1 MKILFLRFQILFI
14 LAAIG
19 ISACKKNGETN
30 KGTGVYF
37 LPVPKTSYQK
47 NEMMLS
53 SQINN
58 TIRLGYYSYETGF
71 VDQIFS
77 YSIPDKRLVNRQTPT
92 VVDTNYIFGLVGIES
107 DNFLGISSD
116 TIKKFTYNGKQY
128 YPDKLVILD
137 KDLKILKQ
145 KFIGDTSSGTSHF
158 TILGDGKYSIMQYD
172 PVTLY
177 SYVLVCF
184 NDNLDILWRTSIP
197 CQTIEKVCYSN
208 NSVYVL
214 EPIFSQ
220 DRYYLLYQYGMDGK
234 LIGTK
239 ASATGNF
246 GPKMVKTDIGLNVF
260 SLYNTPDKRSLL
272 GISVYNNNMD
282 LLQTK
287 LLNTSSFSFSDAI
300 TFTISS
306 PILNIGNNFYF
317 TVGVDNYSSL
327 TQTILETKLV
337 KVNSKL
343 EIEWAKT
350 IDENRKTYD
359 VGYLESNGT
368 RIVNI
373 GKSIWNGL
381 EGLSFIQTDMDGNIV
396 K

>member
-1 MKILFLRFQILFI
+1 MKKLFLKIQILFVVV
-14 LAAIG
+14 AIG

-30 KGTGVYF
+30 KGSGICF
-37 LPVPKTSYQK
+37 LPLPKTIYQK

-58 TIRLGYYSYETGF
+58 NIRLGNYIYETGF

-77 YSIPDKRLVNRQTPT
+77 YSIPDKKLVIQKTPAM
-92 VVDTNYIFGLVGIES
+92 VDSNYINGLVGIES
-107 DNFLGISSD
+107 DNFIGISSD
-116 TIKKFTYNGKQY
+116 ITKQFTFNGRQI
-128 YPDKLVILD
+128 YPDKLVLLD
-137 KDLKILKQ
+137 KDLNILKQ
-145 KFIGDTSSGTSHF
+145 KFVGDTSIGTSHF
-158 TILGDGKYSIMQYD
+158 TVLGDGKYLIIQY
-172 PVTLY
+172 PLNLL
-177 SYVLVCF
+177 SYVMVCF

-197 CQTIEKVCYSN
+197 CQTIERVCYAN

-214 EPIFSQ
+214 EPIFNQ

-234 LIGTK
+234 YIGTK

-272 GISVYNNNMD
+272 GISVYNKNMD

-350 IDENRKTYD
+350 LDENRKTYD

-373 GKSIWNGL
+373 GKSIWNGI